1 MQRQNDKE
9 KCSMPTQQKRQSD
22 RLLKGDEVARILNIS
37 RSQAYKLMQQGE
49 IPTVRIGRSVRVRY
63 ESLWSFI
70 EENTTSRDDP
80 LVS

>member
-1 MQRQNDKE
+1 MM
-9 KCSMPTQQKRQSD
+9 STQWKQKGE

-63 ESLWSFI
+63 ESLWKFI
-70 EENTTSRDDP
+70 EENTN
-80 LVS
+80 LKK

>member
-1 MQRQNDKE
+1 
-9 KCSMPTQQKRQSD
+9 MPTQQKRQSD

>member
-1 MQRQNDKE
+1 M
-9 KCSMPTQQKRQSD
+9 STQWKQKGE

-37 RSQAYKLMQQGE
+37 RSQAYKLMQHGG

-63 ESLWSFI
+63 ESLWKFI

-80 LVS
+80 PAS

>member
-1 MQRQNDKE
+1 MM
-9 KCSMPTQQKRQSD
+9 STQWKQKGE

-63 ESLWSFI
+63 ESLWKFI
-70 EENTTSRDDP
+70 EENTTPKNNPQQGLS
-80 LVS
+80 LNN

>member
-1 MQRQNDKE
+1 
-9 KCSMPTQQKRQSD
+9 MPTQQKLQSD

-49 IPTVRIGRSVRVRY
+49 IPTIRIGRSVRVRY

>member
-1 MQRQNDKE
+1 
-9 KCSMPTQQKRQSD
+9 MPTQQKQQGE

-49 IPTVRIGRSVRVRY
+49 IPTIRIGRSVRVRY

-70 EENTTSRDDP
+70 EENTSSRDDP
-80 LVS
+80 SVCK

>member
-1 MQRQNDKE
+1 MM
-9 KCSMPTQQKRQSD
+9 STQWKQKGE

-63 ESLWSFI
+63 ESLWDFI
-70 EENTTSRDDP
+70 EENTTSSDDP
-80 LVS
+80 LVC